1 MIGTLVPEV
10 SLESKC
16 FVRERESK
24 PQSGDNESQSLCKAP
39 SRSLLLHDL
48 LSPLRDSLSLSQRK
62 ISRKTSGTRVD
73 DWML

>member
-10 SLESKC
+10 SLES

-24 PQSGDNESQSLCKAP
+24 PQSGDHESQSLCKAP
-39 SRSLLLHDL
+39 SRSLFLHDL
-48 LSPLRDSLSLSQRK
+48 LLPLCDSLSLSQRK

>member
-10 SLESKC
+10 SLES
-16 FVRERESK
+16 FVCGRESE
-24 PQSGDNESQSLCKAP
+24 PQSGNNESQSLCKAP

-48 LSPLRDSLSLSQRK
+48 LSPLCNSLSLSQGK

>member
-10 SLESKC
+10 SLES

-24 PQSGDNESQSLCKAP
+24 PQSGDNESQSLCKAL

-48 LSPLRDSLSLSQRK
+48 LSSLCDSLSLSQTK

>member
-10 SLESKC
+10 SLES

-48 LSPLRDSLSLSQRK
+48 LLSPLHDSLSLSQRK